1 VPRES
6 EKERVDRELVELLNE
21 VRVAVPG
28 AQVLLAFLLGVV
40 FTERF
45 TSLTSLQR
53 GVYFATLLL
62 VAASIALLIAPTA
75 YHRANFREGNKE
87 QLLRVANRMVLASL
101 ALLLA
106 SVTGVVF
113 LVADLL
119 YAIGPA
125 LVVGGLTAAWFL
137 WFWFVVPLTHRSGE
151 DEAGDSVR

>member
-1 VPRES
+1 MSTETD
-6 EKERVDRELVELLNE
+6 KERVDRELVELLNE

-45 TSLTSLQR
+45 TSLNVLQR
-53 GVYFATLLL
+53 GIYFTTLLL

-75 YHRANFREGNKE
+75 YHRTNFRDGSKE
-87 QLLRVANRMVLASL
+87 ALLHAANRMVIASL

-119 YAIGPA
+119 YAMVPA
-125 LVVGGLTAAWFL
+125 LIVAGFTAAWFL
-137 WFWFVVPLTHRSGE
+137 WFWFVFPMTHRPDQ
-151 DEAGDSVR
+151 DEAGDSVG